1 MLRITIRRIFFGFW
15 ILFGFWGTV
24 DAAEDPMAAARILKI
39 KPGTPAPGFALED
52 MQGRTIQLA
61 DFRGKIVLLDF
72 WATW

>member
-1 MLRITIRRIFFGFW
+1 MLRNAIWRIFFGFW

-24 DAAEDPMAAARILKI
+24 EAAEDPMAAARVLKV
-39 KPGTPAPGFALED
+39 KPGIPAPGFELED

>member
-1 MLRITIRRIFFGFW
+1 MLRNAIWRIFFGFW

-24 DAAEDPMAAARILKI
+24 EAAEDPMAAARVLKA
-39 KPGTPAPGFALED
+39 KPGISAPGFTMED
-52 MQGRTIQLA
+52 MQGRTIKLA